1 MSLPPRQVADE
12 ATTIRRSR
20 NVLYKNTLKSDKIQL
35 TFLNKKY
42 SISKE

>member
-20 NVLYKNTLKSDKIQL
+20 NVLYKNTLKSDKIQRL
-35 TFLNKKY
+35 DNFLNLF
-42 SISKE
+42 IL